1 MNRTGHHIIKKIW
14 QIKIYFINKF
24 KCTKKNIVKKNKLV
38 LQFNSH
44 LKNNMELSFN
54 LNLIVKKKFKIKLKF
69 IKKFNIIIYN
79 ENIKG

>member
-1 MNRTGHHIIKKIW
+1 
-14 QIKIYFINKF
+14 
-24 KCTKKNIVKKNKLV
+24 